1 MKKTFIRERLEQLAA
16 AVDKEETRRSNG
28 RNIRHACID
37 ELGARSARR
46 IFTIVKK
53 AKTPKS

>member
-16 AVDKEETRRSNG
+16 AVDKEETSRSFG
-28 RNIRHACID
+28 RNIRSVTID
-37 ELGARSARR
+37 ELGARKARR
-46 IFTIVKK
+46 VFTIVKK